1 MTYNEW
7 CEYAQFGQTCEYDNQ
22 ILQFVEQYN
31 NAKHQQFL
39 NQIDNDRANR
49 SVQRT
54 NNFWVVQLNFTKDP
68 TTKKYILQCYDGSTW
83 VWTSYDSESKGLIRD
98 FDEIISQYTEL

>member
-39 NQIDNDRANR
+39 NQIDNDRSNR
-49 SVQRT
+49 SVQRDA
-54 NNFWVVQLNFTKDP
+54 NFWDKRRDVSP
-68 TTKKYILQCYDGSTW
+68 TYGNGSDSSVEFYTRPYDQEVHTAVLRW
-83 VWTSYDSESKGLIRD
+83 
-98 FDEIISQYTEL
+98 

>member
-1 MTYNEW
+1 MIE
-7 CEYAQFGQTCEYDNQ
+7 
-22 ILQFVEQYN
+22 
-31 NAKHQQFL
+31 
-39 NQIDNDRANR
+39 QIDRFKELIISGKKGGMFRLPTATGR
-49 SVQRT
+49 
-54 NNFWVVQLNFTKDP
+54 VVQLNFTKDP